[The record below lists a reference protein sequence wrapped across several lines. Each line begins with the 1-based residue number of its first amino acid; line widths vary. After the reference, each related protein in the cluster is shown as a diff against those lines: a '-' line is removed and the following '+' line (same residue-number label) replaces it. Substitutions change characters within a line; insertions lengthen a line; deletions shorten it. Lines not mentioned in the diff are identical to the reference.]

1 MIRCLALAAAGG
13 FALAACST
21 QPDSTPAAEAPAVP
35 AETNPFYA
43 ESSLPYRMPPFDR
56 IEVAHF
62 LPAFEKGMADQ
73 LAEVEAVAADPEP
86 ATFENTIVPMER
98 SGRLLVRVSNAFF
111 GLNSADTN
119 DAMETVQTEVAPKLA
134 DHADAI
140 FLNSALFARV
150 TDLYS
155 RRDELG
161 LDPESG
167 RLLERYHTD
176 FVRAGAGLSD
186 EDKVRLRAIN
196 AELAA
201 LSTAFSQ
208 NLREETNA
216 SAVVVDTIDELDGL
230 SESEIAAAASDA
242 RARGLEG
249 KYVLSLQNTTG
260 QPALAELTDR
270 GVRERLYRAS
280 VQRGM
285 RGNDADNREYI
296 AKMVRLR
303 AERARLLGY
312 GTHAS
317 FVLEDETAR
326 TTRAVNSMLAR
337 LAPPAV
343 ANARLEAADMQQ
355 LIRAEGGEFQL
366 QPWDWAYYAEKV
378 RAAKYDLDE
387 AKLKP
392 YFEMNN
398 VLKNGVFH
406 AAGKLYGLRFEERRD
421 LPVYHPDVRVFEV
434 FEADGS
440 AVGLFLADYYARP
453 SKRGG
458 AWMNE
463 YVSQSGLFGEKP
475 VVANHLNVPKPPEGQ
490 PTLLTFDEVETMFHE
505 FGHALH
511 GLFSDVRYPRFAG
524 TTVPRDFVEYPS
536 QVNEMWAVWPEVL
549 ANYARHYRTGEP
561 IPRALI
567 EKVLATTQFNQGF
580 DTTEY
585 LAAALLD
592 QAWHQLGRDEVPADV
607 MEFEADALEAA
618 GVDFAPVP
626 PRYRSPYFAH
636 VFAGGYS
643 AGYYA
648 YIWSEVLDADS
659 VEWFKENGGLTRE
672 NGDHFR
678 RTLLSRGGSEDAMAL
693 FTEFAG
699 RTPRIQPLLER
710 RGLTASAN
718 DQGSASRASD

>member
-86 ATFENTIVPMER
+86 ATFENTILPMER

-119 DAMETVQTEVAPKLA
+119 DAMEAVQTEVARKLA

-155 RRDELG
+155 RHDELG
-161 LDPESG
+161 LDPESR

-176 FVRAGAGLSD
+176 FKRAGAGLSD

-201 LSTAFSQ
+201 VSTAFSQ

-285 RGNDADNREYI
+285 RGNDADNREYV

-312 GTHAS
+312 DTHAS

-355 LIRAEGGEFQL
+355 FIRAEGGEFQL

-392 YFEMNN
+392 YFEMHN
-398 VLKNGVFH
+398 VLENGVFH

-463 YVSQSGLFGEKP
+463 YVSQSGLFGENP

-490 PTLLTFDEVETMFHE
+490 PTLLTYDEVETMFHE

-567 EKVLATTQFNQGF
+567 DKVLATTQFNQGF

-592 QAWHQLGRDEVPADV
+592 QAWHQLGPDELPADV

-618 GVDFAPVP
+618 GVAFAPVP

-678 RTLLSRGGSEDAMAL
+678 RTLLSRGGTEDAMAL

-699 RTPRIQPLLER
+699 RTPRILPLLER

-718 DQGSASRASD
+718 D

>member
-1 MIRCLALAAAGG
+1 MIRCLALAAAGA

-21 QPDSTPAAEAPAVP
+21 QPDSTPAAEASAVP
-35 AETNPFYA
+35 AETNPFYT

-73 LAEVEAVAADPEP
+73 LAEVEGIAADPEP

-98 SGRLLVRVSNAFF
+98 SGRLLLRVSNAFF

-119 DAMETVQTEVAPKLA
+119 DAMEAIQTEVAPKLA

-150 TDLYS
+150 TDLYN

-161 LDPESG
+161 LDPESR

-186 EDKVRLRAIN
+186 EEKVRLRAIN

-201 LSTAFSQ
+201 LGTAFSQ

-216 SAVVVDTIDELDGL
+216 SAVVVDRIEELDGL

-260 QPALAELTDR
+260 QPALAALTDR

-280 VQRGM
+280 VQRGT
-285 RGNDADNREYI
+285 RGNGADNRDNI

-312 GTHAS
+312 DTHAS

-326 TTRAVNSMLAR
+326 TTDAVNRMLAR

-355 LIRAEGGEFQL
+355 LIRAEGRKFQL

-398 VLKNGVFH
+398 VLENGVFY

-440 AVGLFLADYYARP
+440 ALGLFLADYYARP

-490 PTLLTFDEVETMFHE
+490 PTLLTFD
-505 FGHALH
+505 
-511 GLFSDVRYPRFAG
+511 
-524 TTVPRDFVEYPS
+524 
-536 QVNEMWAVWPEVL
+536 
-549 ANYARHYRTGEP
+549 
-561 IPRALI
+561 
-567 EKVLATTQFNQGF
+567 
-580 DTTEY
+580 
-585 LAAALLD
+585 
-592 QAWHQLGRDEVPADV
+592 
-607 MEFEADALEAA
+607 
-618 GVDFAPVP
+618 
-626 PRYRSPYFAH
+626 
-636 VFAGGYS
+636 
-643 AGYYA
+643 
-648 YIWSEVLDADS
+648 
-659 VEWFKENGGLTRE
+659 
-672 NGDHFR
+672 
-678 RTLLSRGGSEDAMAL
+678 
-693 FTEFAG
+693 
-699 RTPRIQPLLER
+699 
-710 RGLTASAN
+710 
-718 DQGSASRASD
+718 